1 MTEQARD
8 LDWPLANAPSLAL
21 IFLCLMGALC
31 NLTEK
36 TRFGSCINALAYWSS
51 VTHSKIKKLNFTVF
65 EEASDLVS

>member
-8 LDWPLANAPSLAL
+8 FDWPLANAPSLAL

-36 TRFGSCINALAYWSS
+36 TRFGSCIKALAYWSS